1 MPYASAGVR
10 ELWFGALSA
19 AAVPGM
25 RRGKAARGR
34 RGHSP
39 SGCCAGLLGARA
51 RRWQG
56 TFVGLE
62 PPPPAPST

>member
-39 SGCCAGLLGARA
+39 SGCCAGLLALVRA
-51 RRWQG
+51 DGRGHSWASSR
-56 TFVGLE
+56 
-62 PPPPAPST
+62 PPAPST